1 MKKLYDGMQRFCAAH
16 PRFGIPN
23 LMRVIVI
30 GNVAVY
36 VLMLLTQAN
45 DANALSFL
53 TFNLNALLHGEVW
66 RLVTFVFVPAYSSPF
81 ALLISLYFYYW
92 IGSTLERQWGTAK
105 FNLYYISGALLTVLG
120 VVLASLITGNPY
132 LTAAGTGYVNL
143 SMFFAFAF
151 LFPDTT
157 VLLFFILPVKMKWL
171 AYLDGALFAFDI
183 IKAIGAHNWAGV
195 VLPIVALLNFAV
207 FIWPEVHYLKER
219 IPMILAD
226 KIVSLRKKAGW
237 SQEDLA
243 EKLGVTRQS
252 VSKWEG
258 AQSVPD
264 MDKVVMMSR
273 LFGVST
279 DFLLKDE
286 LEEEAPCAAAQDDDT
301 PLRRVT
307 MGQASAYLA
316 LRKAAAPK
324 IAIATA
330 LCITSPVTLI
340 LLAGMSEVQRF
351 HITENAAS
359 GIGLCVLLGLVA
371 LAVSI
376 FLWTSAEAKEYRFLE
391 EEPFETEYGVEGMV
405 RQRQRE
411 YKDTHTR
418 LVTVGVVLCVLAAVP
433 LFAAMCINDGSD
445 LLYIAA
451 VCALLVLVAIGCLA
465 LVTAGVYQGAM
476 EQLLEEGDY
485 TRPQKKHHKLMGTVT
500 MIYWLTATAVFLL
513 YTYGPHG
520 NGQPQ
525 YSWIIWAV
533 AGVLYAAVMGIVR
546 IISRSRG

>member
-1 MKKLYDGMQRFCAAH
+1 
-16 PRFGIPN
+16 
-23 LMRVIVI
+23 
-30 GNVAVY
+30 
-36 VLMLLTQAN
+36 
-45 DANALSFL
+45 
-53 TFNLNALLHGEVW
+53 
-66 RLVTFVFVPAYSSPF
+66 
-81 ALLISLYFYYW
+81 
-92 IGSTLERQWGTAK
+92 
-105 FNLYYISGALLTVLG
+105 
-120 VVLASLITGNPY
+120 
-132 LTAAGTGYVNL
+132 
-143 SMFFAFAF
+143 
-151 LFPDTT
+151 
-157 VLLFFILPVKMKWL
+157 
-171 AYLDGALFAFDI
+171 
-183 IKAIGAHNWAGV
+183 
-195 VLPIVALLNFAV
+195 
-207 FIWPEVHYLKER
+207 
-219 IPMILAD
+219 MILAD
-226 KIVSLRKKAGW
+226 KITALRKKAGW
-237 SQEDLA
+237 SQEELA
-243 EKLGVTRQS
+243 EQLGVTRQS

-286 LEEEAPCAAAQDDDT
+286 LEEETPCAAAQDDDT
-301 PLRRVT
+301 PLCRVT
-307 MGQASAYLA
+307 MKQASAYLA

-351 HITENAAS
+351 PISGNAAA
-359 GIGLCVLLGLVA
+359 GIGLCVLLVLVA
-371 LAVSI
+371 VAVSI
-376 FLWTSAEAKEYRFLE
+376 FLRTSAEAKEYRFLE

-405 RQRQRE
+405 RQRQQE

-433 LFAAMCINDGSD
+433 LFAAMCINGSD

-476 EQLLEEGDY
+476 ERLLEEGDY
-485 TRPQKKHHKLMGTVT
+485 ARGQKKHRRVLGTVST
-500 MIYWLTATAVFLL
+500 IYWLAATAVFLL

-520 NGQPQ
+520 NGQPR

>member
-1 MKKLYDGMQRFCAAH
+1 
-16 PRFGIPN
+16 
-23 LMRVIVI
+23 
-30 GNVAVY
+30 
-36 VLMLLTQAN
+36 
-45 DANALSFL
+45 
-53 TFNLNALLHGEVW
+53 
-66 RLVTFVFVPAYSSPF
+66 
-81 ALLISLYFYYW
+81 
-92 IGSTLERQWGTAK
+92 
-105 FNLYYISGALLTVLG
+105 
-120 VVLASLITGNPY
+120 
-132 LTAAGTGYVNL
+132 
-143 SMFFAFAF
+143 
-151 LFPDTT
+151 
-157 VLLFFILPVKMKWL
+157 
-171 AYLDGALFAFDI
+171 
-183 IKAIGAHNWAGV
+183 
-195 VLPIVALLNFAV
+195 
-207 FIWPEVHYLKER
+207 
-219 IPMILAD
+219 MILAD

-286 LEEEAPCAAAQDDDT
+286 LEEEAPCAAAQEDDT
-301 PLRRVT
+301 PLRRVSLT
-307 MGQASAYLA
+307 QASAYLA

-351 HITENAAS
+351 HISENAAA

-376 FLWTSAEAKEYRFLE
+376 FLRTGAEAKEFRFLE

-411 YKDTHTR
+411 YKNTHTR

-433 LFAAMCINDGSD
+433 LFAAMCINGSD

-520 NGQPQ
+520 NGQPR

>member
-1 MKKLYDGMQRFCAAH
+1 
-16 PRFGIPN
+16 
-23 LMRVIVI
+23 
-30 GNVAVY
+30 
-36 VLMLLTQAN
+36 
-45 DANALSFL
+45 
-53 TFNLNALLHGEVW
+53 
-66 RLVTFVFVPAYSSPF
+66 
-81 ALLISLYFYYW
+81 
-92 IGSTLERQWGTAK
+92 
-105 FNLYYISGALLTVLG
+105 
-120 VVLASLITGNPY
+120 
-132 LTAAGTGYVNL
+132 
-143 SMFFAFAF
+143 
-151 LFPDTT
+151 
-157 VLLFFILPVKMKWL
+157 
-171 AYLDGALFAFDI
+171 
-183 IKAIGAHNWAGV
+183 
-195 VLPIVALLNFAV
+195 
-207 FIWPEVHYLKER
+207 
-219 IPMILAD
+219 MILAD

-273 LFGVST
+273 LFGIST

-286 LEEEAPCAAAQDDDT
+286 LEEEAPCAAAQEDDT
-301 PLRRVT
+301 PLRRVSLT
-307 MGQASAYLA
+307 QASAYLA

-324 IAIATA
+324 IAVATA
-330 LCITSPVTLI
+330 LCIISPVTLI

-351 HITENAAS
+351 HISENAAA
-359 GIGLCVLLGLVA
+359 GIGLCVLLALVA

-376 FLWTSAEAKEYRFLE
+376 FLRTGAEAKEYRFLE
-391 EEPFETEYGVEGMV
+391 EEPFETEYGVTGMV

-433 LFAAMCINDGSD
+433 LFAAMCINGSD

-520 NGQPQ
+520 NGQPR

>member
-1 MKKLYDGMQRFCAAH
+1 
-16 PRFGIPN
+16 
-23 LMRVIVI
+23 
-30 GNVAVY
+30 
-36 VLMLLTQAN
+36 
-45 DANALSFL
+45 
-53 TFNLNALLHGEVW
+53 
-66 RLVTFVFVPAYSSPF
+66 
-81 ALLISLYFYYW
+81 
-92 IGSTLERQWGTAK
+92 
-105 FNLYYISGALLTVLG
+105 
-120 VVLASLITGNPY
+120 
-132 LTAAGTGYVNL
+132 
-143 SMFFAFAF
+143 
-151 LFPDTT
+151 
-157 VLLFFILPVKMKWL
+157 
-171 AYLDGALFAFDI
+171 
-183 IKAIGAHNWAGV
+183 
-195 VLPIVALLNFAV
+195 
-207 FIWPEVHYLKER
+207 
-219 IPMILAD
+219 MILAD
-226 KIVSLRKKAGW
+226 KIVSLRKRAGW

-243 EKLGVTRQS
+243 ENLGVTRQS

-286 LEEEAPCAAAQDDDT
+286 LEEETPCAAAQEDDT
-301 PLRRVT
+301 PLRRVSLT
-307 MGQASAYLA
+307 QASAYLA

-351 HITENAAS
+351 HISENAAA

-376 FLWTSAEAKEYRFLE
+376 FLRTGAEAKEYRFLE
-391 EEPFETEYGVEGMV
+391 EEPFETEYGVTGMV

-433 LFAAMCINDGSD
+433 LFAAMCINGSD

-520 NGQPQ
+520 NGQPR

>member
-1 MKKLYDGMQRFCAAH
+1 
-16 PRFGIPN
+16 
-23 LMRVIVI
+23 
-30 GNVAVY
+30 
-36 VLMLLTQAN
+36 
-45 DANALSFL
+45 
-53 TFNLNALLHGEVW
+53 
-66 RLVTFVFVPAYSSPF
+66 
-81 ALLISLYFYYW
+81 
-92 IGSTLERQWGTAK
+92 
-105 FNLYYISGALLTVLG
+105 
-120 VVLASLITGNPY
+120 
-132 LTAAGTGYVNL
+132 
-143 SMFFAFAF
+143 
-151 LFPDTT
+151 
-157 VLLFFILPVKMKWL
+157 
-171 AYLDGALFAFDI
+171 
-183 IKAIGAHNWAGV
+183 
-195 VLPIVALLNFAV
+195 
-207 FIWPEVHYLKER
+207 
-219 IPMILAD
+219 MILAD

-286 LEEEAPCAAAQDDDT
+286 LEEETPCAAAQDNDT
-301 PLRRVT
+301 PLRRVSLT
-307 MGQASAYLA
+307 QASAYLA

-330 LCITSPVTLI
+330 LCIISPVTLI

-351 HITENAAS
+351 HISENAAA

-376 FLWTSAEAKEYRFLE
+376 FLRAGAEAKEYRFLE
-391 EEPFETEYGVEGMV
+391 EEPFETEYGVTGMV
-405 RQRQRE
+405 RQRQQE

-433 LFAAMCINDGSD
+433 LFAAVCIDGSD
-445 LLYIAA
+445 LLYVGA
-451 VCALLVLVAIGCLA
+451 VGVLLVLVGIGCLF
-465 LVTAGVYQGAM
+465 LVSAGVYSSAM
-476 EQLLEEGDY
+476 EQLLEEDDY

-520 NGQPQ
+520 NGQPR

>member
-1 MKKLYDGMQRFCAAH
+1 
-16 PRFGIPN
+16 
-23 LMRVIVI
+23 
-30 GNVAVY
+30 
-36 VLMLLTQAN
+36 
-45 DANALSFL
+45 
-53 TFNLNALLHGEVW
+53 
-66 RLVTFVFVPAYSSPF
+66 
-81 ALLISLYFYYW
+81 
-92 IGSTLERQWGTAK
+92 
-105 FNLYYISGALLTVLG
+105 
-120 VVLASLITGNPY
+120 
-132 LTAAGTGYVNL
+132 
-143 SMFFAFAF
+143 
-151 LFPDTT
+151 
-157 VLLFFILPVKMKWL
+157 
-171 AYLDGALFAFDI
+171 
-183 IKAIGAHNWAGV
+183 
-195 VLPIVALLNFAV
+195 
-207 FIWPEVHYLKER
+207 
-219 IPMILAD
+219 MILAD

-286 LEEEAPCAAAQDDDT
+286 LEEETPCAAAQDDDT

-307 MGQASAYLA
+307 MKQASAYLA

-330 LCITSPVTLI
+330 LCIISPVTLI

-351 HITENAAS
+351 HISENAAA
-359 GIGLCVLLGLVA
+359 GIGLCVLLALVA

-376 FLWTSAEAKEYRFLE
+376 FLRTGAEAKEFRFLE
-391 EEPFETEYGVEGMV
+391 EEPFETEYGVTGMV
-405 RQRQRE
+405 RQRQQE

-433 LFAAMCINDGSD
+433 LFAAMCINGSD

-520 NGQPQ
+520 NGQPR

>member
-1 MKKLYDGMQRFCAAH
+1 
-16 PRFGIPN
+16 
-23 LMRVIVI
+23 
-30 GNVAVY
+30 
-36 VLMLLTQAN
+36 
-45 DANALSFL
+45 
-53 TFNLNALLHGEVW
+53 
-66 RLVTFVFVPAYSSPF
+66 
-81 ALLISLYFYYW
+81 
-92 IGSTLERQWGTAK
+92 
-105 FNLYYISGALLTVLG
+105 
-120 VVLASLITGNPY
+120 
-132 LTAAGTGYVNL
+132 
-143 SMFFAFAF
+143 
-151 LFPDTT
+151 
-157 VLLFFILPVKMKWL
+157 
-171 AYLDGALFAFDI
+171 
-183 IKAIGAHNWAGV
+183 
-195 VLPIVALLNFAV
+195 
-207 FIWPEVHYLKER
+207 
-219 IPMILAD
+219 MILAD

-286 LEEEAPCAAAQDDDT
+286 LEEETPCAAAQDDDT

-307 MGQASAYLA
+307 MKQASAYLA

-330 LCITSPVTLI
+330 LCIISPVTLI

-351 HITENAAS
+351 HISENAAA

-376 FLWTSAEAKEYRFLE
+376 FLRTGAEAKEFRFLE

-405 RQRQRE
+405 RQRQQE

-433 LFAAMCINDGSD
+433 LFAAVCIDGSD

-451 VCALLVLVAIGCLA
+451 VCVLLVLVAIGCLA

-513 YTYGPHG
+513 YTYGPSG
-520 NGQPQ
+520 NGQPR

>member
-1 MKKLYDGMQRFCAAH
+1 
-16 PRFGIPN
+16 
-23 LMRVIVI
+23 
-30 GNVAVY
+30 
-36 VLMLLTQAN
+36 
-45 DANALSFL
+45 
-53 TFNLNALLHGEVW
+53 
-66 RLVTFVFVPAYSSPF
+66 
-81 ALLISLYFYYW
+81 
-92 IGSTLERQWGTAK
+92 
-105 FNLYYISGALLTVLG
+105 
-120 VVLASLITGNPY
+120 
-132 LTAAGTGYVNL
+132 
-143 SMFFAFAF
+143 
-151 LFPDTT
+151 
-157 VLLFFILPVKMKWL
+157 
-171 AYLDGALFAFDI
+171 
-183 IKAIGAHNWAGV
+183 
-195 VLPIVALLNFAV
+195 
-207 FIWPEVHYLKER
+207 
-219 IPMILAD
+219 MILAD

-237 SQEDLA
+237 SQEELA
-243 EKLGVTRQS
+243 EQLGVTRQS

-264 MDKVVMMSR
+264 MDKVVQMSR
-273 LFGVST
+273 LFGVTT
-279 DFLLKDE
+279 DYLLKDE
-286 LEEEAPCAAAQDDDT
+286 LEEEAPCAAAQEDDT

-307 MGQASAYLA
+307 MEQASAYLA

-324 IAIATA
+324 IAVATA
-330 LCITSPVTLI
+330 LCIISPVTLI

-351 HITENAAS
+351 HISENAAA

-376 FLWTSAEAKEYRFLE
+376 FLRTSAEAKEYRFLE

-433 LFAAMCINDGSD
+433 LFAAMCINGSD

-520 NGQPQ
+520 NGQPR

>member
-1 MKKLYDGMQRFCAAH
+1 
-16 PRFGIPN
+16 
-23 LMRVIVI
+23 
-30 GNVAVY
+30 
-36 VLMLLTQAN
+36 
-45 DANALSFL
+45 
-53 TFNLNALLHGEVW
+53 
-66 RLVTFVFVPAYSSPF
+66 
-81 ALLISLYFYYW
+81 
-92 IGSTLERQWGTAK
+92 
-105 FNLYYISGALLTVLG
+105 
-120 VVLASLITGNPY
+120 
-132 LTAAGTGYVNL
+132 
-143 SMFFAFAF
+143 
-151 LFPDTT
+151 
-157 VLLFFILPVKMKWL
+157 
-171 AYLDGALFAFDI
+171 
-183 IKAIGAHNWAGV
+183 
-195 VLPIVALLNFAV
+195 
-207 FIWPEVHYLKER
+207 
-219 IPMILAD
+219 MILAD
-226 KIVSLRKKAGW
+226 KIVFLRKKAGW

-286 LEEEAPCAAAQDDDT
+286 LEEETPCAAAQDDDT

-307 MGQASAYLA
+307 MGQAADYLA
-316 LRKAAAPK
+316 RRRAAAPK
-324 IAIATA
+324 VAFAVL
-330 LCITSPVTLI
+330 LCIVSPVTLL
-340 LLAGMSEVQRF
+340 LLAAMSEVQRF
-351 HITENAAS
+351 PISGNAAA

-376 FLWTSAEAKEYRFLE
+376 FLRTGAEAKEFRFLE

-411 YKDTHTR
+411 YADTRTR
-418 LVTVGVVLCVLAAVP
+418 YTTIGAVLYVLAAAP
-433 LFAAMCINDGSD
+433 LFAAVCIDGSD
-445 LLYIAA
+445 LLYVGA
-451 VCALLVLVAIGCLA
+451 VGVLLVLVGIGYLF
-465 LVTAGVYQGAM
+465 LVSAGVYSSAM

>member
-1 MKKLYDGMQRFCAAH
+1 
-16 PRFGIPN
+16 
-23 LMRVIVI
+23 
-30 GNVAVY
+30 
-36 VLMLLTQAN
+36 
-45 DANALSFL
+45 
-53 TFNLNALLHGEVW
+53 
-66 RLVTFVFVPAYSSPF
+66 
-81 ALLISLYFYYW
+81 
-92 IGSTLERQWGTAK
+92 
-105 FNLYYISGALLTVLG
+105 
-120 VVLASLITGNPY
+120 
-132 LTAAGTGYVNL
+132 
-143 SMFFAFAF
+143 
-151 LFPDTT
+151 
-157 VLLFFILPVKMKWL
+157 
-171 AYLDGALFAFDI
+171 
-183 IKAIGAHNWAGV
+183 
-195 VLPIVALLNFAV
+195 
-207 FIWPEVHYLKER
+207 
-219 IPMILAD
+219 MILAD

-286 LEEEAPCAAAQDDDT
+286 LEEETPCAAAQDDDT
-301 PLRRVT
+301 PLRRVSLT
-307 MGQASAYLA
+307 QASAYLA

-351 HITENAAS
+351 HISENAAA
-359 GIGLCVLLGLVA
+359 GIGLCVLLALVA

-376 FLWTSAEAKEYRFLE
+376 FLRTGAEAKEYRFLE
-391 EEPFETEYGVEGMV
+391 EEPFETEYGVTGMV

-520 NGQPQ
+520 NGQPR